1 MAKLSDAARTKMGVT
16 DFPATI
22 DAATKHAILNGGDLS
37 ALSAAQRDAYC
48 EARAKDLGLNPIGG
62 PIQCMLTTYQEQN
75 PVTNK
80 WEKKHK
86 LIAYATKS
94 ATDQLRTIHGV
105 KIVRADVNLTADM
118 ATVTVE
124 GVLPDGRN
132 DVEVGAVALADS
144 AGTPLSP
151 SLRANA
157 VMRAM
162 TKAKR
167 RLTLSIIGAGL
178 TDESE
183 LDTLTDAAP
192 RPEPAPARHTP
203 AENTVGVTSPPPRA
217 PTGSATASPTDP
229 STTAASP
236 TDTPTTVADAEDAA
250 AVPNAVPSASPGPE
264 PLAPEGD
271 SPPTTV
277 ADICVEIDALYLRA
291 AKRVDPAALKTA
303 VTAVTHGAQRAEWSV
318 DTATQVRNLLL
329 RTSHT
334 GRIAETPPLA
344 S

>member
-1 MAKLSDAARTKMGVT
+1 MVKLSETARKKAGVT
-16 DFPATI
+16 DFPDQIDDATR
-22 DAATKHAILNGGDLS
+22 HAILNGGDLS
-37 ALSAAQRDAYC
+37 ALSVAQRDAYC

-132 DVEVGAVALADS
+132 DVEVGAVALADG

-157 VMRAM
+157 VMKAM

-183 LDTLTDAAP
+183 LDPMTDDRDRTENTPSVPSVTATDVLVVASSAPTPDTPLPPAAAVHAVASP
-192 RPEPAPARHTP
+192 EPSGAIAPEPA
-203 AENTVGVTSPPPRA
+203 A
-217 PTGSATASPTDP
+217 P
-229 STTAASP
+229 
-236 TDTPTTVADAEDAA
+236 DA
-250 AVPNAVPSASPGPE
+250 
-264 PLAPEGD
+264 
-271 SPPTTV
+271 PPTTV
-277 ADICVEIDALYLRA
+277 ADVCVEVDALYLQA
-291 AKRVDPAALKTA
+291 IKRVDRAALKAAVDQKTA
-303 VTAVTHGAQRAEWSV
+303 GTPRSAWSL
-318 DTATQVRNLLL
+318 DTAYQVRDLL
-329 RTSHT
+329 RHVRDT
-334 GRIAETPPLA
+334 GRLDETSAA

>member
-1 MAKLSDAARTKMGVT
+1 MVKLSETARKKAGVT
-16 DFPATI
+16 DFPDQIDDATR
-22 DAATKHAILNGGDLS
+22 HAILNGGDLS
-37 ALSAAQRDAYC
+37 ALSVAQRDASC

-86 LIAYATKS
+86 LIAYATKG

-105 KIVRADVNLTADM
+105 KIVRAEVNLSADM

-132 DVEVGAVALADS
+132 DVEVGAVALADG

-157 VMRAM
+157 VMKAM

-183 LDTLTDAAP
+183 LDPMTDDRDRTENTPSVPSVTATDVLVVASSAPTPDTPLPPAAAVHAVASP
-192 RPEPAPARHTP
+192 EPSGAIAPEPA
-203 AENTVGVTSPPPRA
+203 
-217 PTGSATASPTDP
+217 AS
-229 STTAASP
+229 
-236 TDTPTTVADAEDAA
+236 DA
-250 AVPNAVPSASPGPE
+250 
-264 PLAPEGD
+264 
-271 SPPTTV
+271 PPTTV
-277 ADICVEIDALYLRA
+277 ADVCVEVDALYLQA
-291 AKRVDPAALKTA
+291 IKRVDRAALKAAVDQKTA
-303 VTAVTHGAQRAEWSV
+303 GTPRSAWSL
-318 DTATQVRNLLL
+318 DTAYQVRDLL
-329 RTSHT
+329 RHVRDT
-334 GRIAETPPLA
+334 GRLDETSAA

>member
-1 MAKLSDAARTKMGVT
+1 MVKLSETARKKAGVT
-16 DFPATI
+16 DFPDQIDDATR
-22 DAATKHAILNGGDLS
+22 HAILNGGDLS
-37 ALSAAQRDAYC
+37 ALSVAQRDASC

-86 LIAYATKS
+86 LIAYATKG

-105 KIVRADVNLTADM
+105 KIVRAEVNLTADM

-132 DVEVGAVALADS
+132 DVEVGAVALADG

-157 VMRAM
+157 VMKAM

-183 LDTLTDAAP
+183 LDTVTDGRDRTENTPSVPPVTATDVLVVASSAP
-192 RPEPAPARHTP
+192 TPDTPMPPPSTAPAVAVHAVASPEPSGAIEPEPA
-203 AENTVGVTSPPPRA
+203 A
-217 PTGSATASPTDP
+217 P
-229 STTAASP
+229 
-236 TDTPTTVADAEDAA
+236 DA
-250 AVPNAVPSASPGPE
+250 
-264 PLAPEGD
+264 
-271 SPPTTV
+271 PPTTV
-277 ADICVEIDALYLRA
+277 ADVCVEVDALYLQA
-291 AKRVDPAALKTA
+291 IKRVDRAALKAAVDQKTA
-303 VTAVTHGAQRAEWSV
+303 GAPRSAWSL
-318 DTATQVRNLLL
+318 DTAYQVRDLL
-329 RTSHT
+329 RHVRDTGHLDETS
-334 GRIAETPPLA
+334 AA